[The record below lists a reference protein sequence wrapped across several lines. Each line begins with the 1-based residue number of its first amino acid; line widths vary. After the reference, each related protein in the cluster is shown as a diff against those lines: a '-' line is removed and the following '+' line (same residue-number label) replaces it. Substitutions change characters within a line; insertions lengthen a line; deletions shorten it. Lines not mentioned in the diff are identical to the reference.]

1 MSTLGKLLGRSPF
14 GLLQRHMEQVA
25 KCITKMGESLDA
37 VERQEWDQVD
47 TLADEASVLEHEAD
61 QIKDEIRGR
70 LLRRFFMPIDRTQL
84 IEILSLQD
92 NLADTAEDISILMTI
107 RRLVAPSDMVEDVRK
122 FRELNVVAFE
132 LARGI
137 VGQLD
142 ELVESGFGGAEAEKI
157 RNLVRDVAYTE
168 HQVDVLQRQLMKE
181 VFSDERNLSAADM
194 NMWIQLIKELAHLS
208 NLSENLANRVQMTLS
223 MK

>member
-1 MSTLGKLLGRSPF
+1 
-14 GLLQRHMEQVA
+14 MEQVA

-37 VERQEWDQVD
+37 VEQQKWDQIER
-47 TLADEASVLEHEAD
+47 LADEASHLEHEAD
-61 QIKDEIRGR
+61 QIKDEVRSR
-70 LLRRFFMPIDRTQL
+70 LLRRFFMPVDRSQL
-84 IEILSLQD
+84 IEILSIQD
-92 NLADTAEDISILMTI
+92 SLADTAEDVSILMTI
-107 RRLVAPSDMVEDVRK
+107 RRLVAPSDMVQEFRR

-132 LARGI
+132 VARGI
-137 VGQLD
+137 IGELD

-168 HQVDVLQRQLMKE
+168 HQVDVLQRRLLKE
-181 VFSDERNLSAADM
+181 VFSDERGFSAADM

-208 NLSENLANRVQMTLS
+208 NLSENLANCIQMTLS